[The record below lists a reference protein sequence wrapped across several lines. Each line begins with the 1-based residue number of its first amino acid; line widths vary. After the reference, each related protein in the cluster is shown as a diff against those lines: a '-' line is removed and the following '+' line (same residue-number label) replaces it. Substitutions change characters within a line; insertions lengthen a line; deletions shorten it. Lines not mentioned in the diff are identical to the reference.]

1 MENITDVLRALLR
14 FYLRERVGA
23 PLGIRIVV
31 QQGYVDGFMRERFR
45 VRL

>member
-14 FYLRERVGA
+14 FYLRERLGD

-31 QQGYVDGFMRERFR
+31 QQGYVDVIMSERFR